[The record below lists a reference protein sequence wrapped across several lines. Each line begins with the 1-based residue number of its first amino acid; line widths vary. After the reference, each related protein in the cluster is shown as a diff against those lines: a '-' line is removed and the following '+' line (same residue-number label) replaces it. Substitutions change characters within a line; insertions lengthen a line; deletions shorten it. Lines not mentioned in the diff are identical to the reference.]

1 MAMADPPQQS
11 VGTQALRA
19 DHDLTTFACGV
30 PSLDDWL
37 RRRAWANQSN
47 GASRTYVVTTGQHV
61 SAYYAL
67 ASGALA
73 CADAPGP
80 IRRNMPDPIPVAVL
94 GRLAVDRSRHG
105 QGLGAAML
113 RDAVLR
119 SQEAARI
126 LGLRGLLVHA
136 IDIPAKLFYEHHGF
150 TASAT
155 QPLMLVLAL
164 PRHF

>member
-1 MAMADPPQQS
+1 MAMADPPILPS
-11 VGTQALRA
+11 GTQALRA

-37 RRRAWANQSN
+37 RRRAWANQSS
-47 GASRTYVVTTGQHV
+47 GASRTYVVTTGLQV

-94 GRLAVDRSRHG
+94 GRLAVDCSRHG

-119 SQEAARI
+119 SVDAAQI

-136 IDIPAKLFYEHHGF
+136 IDAKAQAFYVHHGF
-150 TASAT
+150 TASPT

-164 PRHF
+164 PQRP

>member
-1 MAMADPPQQS
+1 MAMADPPILPS
-11 VGTQALRA
+11 GTQALRA

-37 RRRAWANQSN
+37 RRRAWANQST
-47 GASRTYVVTTGQHV
+47 GASRTYVVTTGLQV
-61 SAYYAL
+61 SAYCAL

-94 GRLAVDRSRHG
+94 GRLAVDHSRHG

-113 RDAVLR
+113 RDAFLR

-136 IDIPAKLFYEHHGF
+136 IDIPAKAFYEHHGF
-150 TASAT
+150 VASAT